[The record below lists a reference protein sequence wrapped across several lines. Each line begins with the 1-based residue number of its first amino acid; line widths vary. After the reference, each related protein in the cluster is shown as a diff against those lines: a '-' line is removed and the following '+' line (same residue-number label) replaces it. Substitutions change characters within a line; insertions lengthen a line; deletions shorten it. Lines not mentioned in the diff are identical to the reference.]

1 VTVSTAPVVAP
12 LAAPGKGLGLLD
24 VLRRRFLLRLLVRKE
39 LRIRYRGSLLGL
51 LWSYVKPAVQFTVYY
66 FALGVFLKLNRSL
79 ENFAVYLFSGI
90 VLITFFSEAFANA
103 SRSVVGNAPLI
114 KKIFLPRELF
124 PVSSLV
130 VATIHLFPQ
139 LVVLFAGSLVTG
151 WHPDVAAVVAA
162 FAGFGVFGL
171 FGLGLGLVF
180 AAANVYY
187 RDFENIVDLV
197 LVVATWASPILYPWT
212 AVRDA
217 LGNGVL
223 LQLYLANPL
232 TTGVSLFQRA
242 FWAPTTTS
250 PHALIPQ
257 LWPRAAV
264 SLLAGALVVVLGQ
277 AVFRRL
283 EGRFA
288 QEL

>member
-1 VTVSTAPVVAP
+1 MTAAVPAGALVE
-12 LAAPGKGLGLLD
+12 PGRGLGLID

-39 LRIRYRGSLLGL
+39 LRIRYRGSVLGL

-66 FALGVFLKLNRSL
+66 FALGVFLKLNDAL
-79 ENFAVYLFSGI
+79 ENFAVYLFAGI
-90 VLITFFSEAFANA
+90 VLITFFNEAFSNA
-103 SRSVVGNAPLI
+103 ARSVVVNAPLV

-124 PVSSLV
+124 PVASMV
-130 VATIHLFPQ
+130 VAVVHLLPQ
-139 LVVLFAGSLVTG
+139 MLVLLVGALVTG
-151 WHPDVAAVVAA
+151 WTPSLAAVAAAL
-162 FAGFGVFGL
+162 AGFAVVGL

-187 RDFENIVDLV
+187 RDFENLV
-197 LVVATWASPILYPWT
+197 ELGLVVATWASPILYPWT

-217 LGNGVL
+217 VGDGWV

-232 TTGVSLFQRA
+232 TIAVSLFQRA
-242 FWAPTTTS
+242 FWYPTTDGTAELV
-250 PHALIPQ
+250 PD
-257 LWPRAAV
+257 LWLRAGLG
-264 SLLAGALVVVLGQ
+264 LLVGLLVVVAGQ
-277 AVFRRL
+277 VTFRRL